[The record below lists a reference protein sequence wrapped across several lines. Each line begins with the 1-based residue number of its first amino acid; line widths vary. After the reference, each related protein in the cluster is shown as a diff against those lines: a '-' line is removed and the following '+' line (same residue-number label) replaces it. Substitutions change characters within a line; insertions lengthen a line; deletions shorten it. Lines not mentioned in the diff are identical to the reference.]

1 MEGLLGCSP
10 GISRFK
16 TRRIK
21 KEQNSLFFSILF
33 YRLLLPQ
40 GWKRKYVLAIGSLPL
55 LYAIQQKQKYRV
67 KKVRR
72 KDIEIAA
79 TLRLLKPI
87 FVTTVKT
94 ISEPNNAVNT
104 FCG

>member
-1 MEGLLGCSP
+1 M
-10 GISRFK
+10 
-16 TRRIK
+16 
-21 KEQNSLFFSILF
+21 
-33 YRLLLPQ
+33 
-40 GWKRKYVLAIGSLPL
+40 AIGSLPL